1 MKYTLTYI
9 IIIAL
14 FFSCGKDTEQNNMS
28 LSKLQEKK
36 VSLTK
41 SIDSLN
47 SVLRT
52 VESNIDKHDGN
63 NINLQAISIISPK
76 EESFKHYIEIQGVVK
91 ADKNIVLRSELG
103 GTVLQ
108 IFVREGQQVKTGT
121 VLVQLDDSDLNN
133 NLAELN
139 TQIVLAKTTYDRQKR
154 LWEQKIGS
162 EMQYLQAKAQY
173 ESLENN
179 VKTLKNQANKMKI
192 TAPFSGVVDEIFPK
206 KGELTNPQTQ
216 VVRLVNLDEVYIEAD
231 VTESYLP
238 YIKTGNETLVRF
250 PSINKEIVSTV
261 AQVGNVI
268 NPNNRSFKTKIN
280 IPNKDNDLKPNLL
293 ADIKIV
299 DLETNGIVIPS
310 NLIQIDQIGDSYVYT
325 VSNKNSEYLIT
336 KKLVTVANEYDH
348 NSLIEDGIS
357 VNDTLVNK
365 GARFV
370 RNGEIVRIAN

>member
-9 IIIAL
+9 IIVAL
-14 FFSCGKDTEQNNMS
+14 FFSCGKDTDQSNES
-28 LSKLQEKK
+28 LTQLQDKK
-36 VSLTK
+36 ISITK

-47 SVLRT
+47 SILRT
-52 VESNIDKHDGN
+52 IESNIDKLDN
-63 NINLQAISIISPK
+63 NKNLQAISIITPK

-91 ADKNIVLRSELG
+91 SDKNIVLRSELG

-108 IFVREGQQVKTGT
+108 IFVREGQQVKKGT
-121 VLVQLDDSDLNN
+121 VLVQLDDSNLKNN
-133 NLAELN
+133 MAELN
-139 TQIVLAKTTYDRQKR
+139 TQIILAKTTYDRQKR

-162 EMQYLQAKAQY
+162 EMQYLQTKTQY
-173 ESLENN
+173 ESLENSVN
-179 VKTLKNQANKMKI
+179 TLKDQANKMKLI
-192 TAPFSGVVDEIFPK
+192 APFSGVVDEIFPK

-216 VVRLVNLDEVYIEAD
+216 VVRLVNLDEVYVEAD
-231 VTESYLP
+231 VTETYLP
-238 YIKTGNETLVRF
+238 YIKIGNETLIRF
-250 PSINKEIVSTV
+250 PSINKEIISTV

-310 NLIQIDQIGDSYVYT
+310 NLIQKDHIGDSYVYT

-336 KKLVTVANEYDH
+336 KKLVKIANEYNH
-348 NSLIEDGIS
+348 NSLIEDGLS
-357 VNDTLVNK
+357 ANDTLVDK